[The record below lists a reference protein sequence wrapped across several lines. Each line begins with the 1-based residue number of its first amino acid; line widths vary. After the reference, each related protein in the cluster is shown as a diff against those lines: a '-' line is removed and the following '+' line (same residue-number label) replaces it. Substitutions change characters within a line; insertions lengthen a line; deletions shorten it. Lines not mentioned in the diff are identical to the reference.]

1 MLKPYEPSS
10 PDSCL
15 MTRNPD
21 TTSLADTEAMYDLL
35 AQAIDQ
41 AGPERTELFL
51 TKLALLQAHAI
62 GHVPT
67 VQQHVETAL
76 RDL

>member
-1 MLKPYEPSS
+1 
-10 PDSCL
+10 
-15 MTRNPD
+15 MTALTIPQ
-21 TTSLADTEAMYDLL
+21 LEQVYDAL

-51 TKLALLQAHAI
+51 TKLSLLLANEIADDAR
-62 GHVPT
+62 
-67 VQQHVETAL
+67 VQTLIESAL